1 MKLNPMHSAI
11 RKTLLASAIFGTVAL
26 FTNAPS
32 FAWTCGSNGI
42 CVDLKPRGNI
52 LLVRITAQKP
62 VTHINVI
69 PISPKGGQF
78 EVQAEVFSLPIGFE
92 SRVRYK
98 VQKCV
103 RGGIAQRSNCG
114 PWATF
119 SRKVD

>member
-1 MKLNPMHSAI
+1 VES
-11 RKTLLASAIFGTVAL
+11 
-26 FTNAPS
+26 
-32 FAWTCGSNGI
+32 
-42 CVDLKPRGNI
+42 KPRGNT
-52 LLVRITAQKP
+52 LLVRIKAQAP

-69 PISPKGGQF
+69 PVSPQGGQF

-98 VQKCV
+98 AQKCV

-114 PWATF
+114 PWVTF